1 MSTHESLVADPED
14 PAVLGRNL
22 AVGARLLA
30 SAVVFLFMAFVFA
43 FFYLRAL
50 NTNHDFHPA
59 HTNPPTGWGVAIL
72 LCVLG
77 STAVFELARRALDD
91 GRGSPW
97 RIGASVALVLALA
110 AVAVQCV
117 EYYDLPFGAGDG
129 GLASVFL
136 GFTVVFGVFWRGAVY
151 WIETLWA
158 QSMRQPAAAAGDG
171 VAAPSAQLRPSADAC
186 AVYLYVLVLVELF
199 AFVLLYLVK

>member
-1 MSTHESLVADPED
+1 VSTHESLIADPED
-14 PAVLGRNL
+14 PAVVGRNL

-30 SAVVFLFMAFVFA
+30 SAVVFFFMAFVFA

-50 NTNHDFHPA
+50 NTSHDFHPA

-77 STAVFELARRALDD
+77 SVGAFELARRALDD
-91 GRGSPW
+91 GKESPW
-97 RIGASVALVLALA
+97 RTGSLLAGVLGLA
-110 AVAVQCV
+110 AIVVQFI
-117 EYYDLPFGAGDG
+117 EYYNLPFGASDG

-136 GFTVVFGVFWRGAVY
+136 GFTVVFTLFWFGAVY

-158 QSMRQPAAAAGDG
+158 QSLRQPAAAHSDG
-171 VAAPSAQLRPSADAC
+171 VAEPSSQLRPSADAC
-186 AVYLYVLVLVELF
+186 AVFLYVMVLVELF

>member
-1 MSTHESLVADPED
+1 MSSHEGLVADAED
-14 PAVLGRNL
+14 PAVLGKNL

-30 SAVVFLFMAFVFA
+30 SAVVFFFMAFVFA

-72 LCVLG
+72 ACVLV
-77 STAVFELARRALDD
+77 STATFELARRALED
-91 GRGSPW
+91 GTGNAW
-97 RIGASVALVLALA
+97 RIGSLLAFVIALA
-110 AVAVQCV
+110 AVVLQAV
-117 EYYDLPFGAGDG
+117 EYYNLPFGASDG

-136 GFTVVFGVFWRGAVY
+136 GFTVVFAVFWLGAVY

-158 QSMRQPAAAAGDG
+158 QSLRQPAAAAGDIHS
-171 VAAPSAQLRPSADAC
+171 PSAVLRPSADAC
-186 AVYLYVLVLVELF
+186 TVYLYVMVLVELF

>member
-1 MSTHESLVADPED
+1 MSTHEGLVADAED
-14 PAVLGRNL
+14 PAVLGANL

-30 SAVVFLFMAFVFA
+30 SAVVFFFMAFVFA
-43 FFYLRAL
+43 FFYLRSL

-59 HTNPPTGWGVAIL
+59 HTNPPTGFGVAIL
-72 LCVLG
+72 LCVIG

-97 RIGASVALVLALA
+97 RIGALLAFVLSLA
-110 AVAVQCV
+110 AVVVQV
-117 EYYDLPFGAGDG
+117 IEYYNLPFGAGSG

-136 GFTVVFGVFWRGAVY
+136 GFTVVFSVFWLGAVY

-158 QSMRQPAAAAGDG
+158 QSLRQPPSAPADG
-171 VAAPSAQLRPSADAC
+171 VAAPSRQLRPSADAC
-186 AVYLYVLVLVELF
+186 AVFLYVMVLVEVF

>member
-1 MSTHESLVADPED
+1 MSTHESLIADPED
-14 PAVLGRNL
+14 PAVVGRNL

-30 SAVVFLFMAFVFA
+30 SAVVFFFMAFVFA

-50 NTNHDFHPA
+50 NTSHDFHPA

-77 STAVFELARRALDD
+77 SVGAFELARRALDD
-91 GRGSPW
+91 GKESPW
-97 RIGASVALVLALA
+97 RIGSLLALVLGLA
-110 AVAVQCV
+110 AIVVQFI
-117 EYYDLPFGAGDG
+117 EYYNLKFGATSG

-136 GFTVVFGVFWRGAVY
+136 GFTVVFVMFWFGAVY

-158 QSMRQPAAAAGDG
+158 QSLRQPAAAHADG
-171 VAAPSAQLRPSADAC
+171 VAEPSSQLRPSADAC
-186 AVYLYVLVLVELF
+186 AVFLYVMVLVELF

>member
-1 MSTHESLVADPED
+1 VSSHEGLVADAED

-72 LCVLG
+72 ACVLVA
-77 STAVFELARRALDD
+77 TATFELARRSLED
-91 GRGSPW
+91 GTGSAW
-97 RIGASVALVLALA
+97 RIGSLLAFVIALA
-110 AVAVQCV
+110 AVVLQGV
-117 EYYDLPFGAGDG
+117 EYYNLPFGATDG

-136 GFTVVFGVFWRGAVY
+136 GFTAVFAVFWLGAVY

-158 QSMRQPAAAAGDG
+158 QSLRQPVAAAGDIHS
-171 VAAPSAQLRPSADAC
+171 PSAVLRPSADAC
-186 AVYLYVLVLVELF
+186 TVYLYVMVLVELF

>member
-1 MSTHESLVADPED
+1 VSTHQSLLADPED
-14 PAVLGRNL
+14 PKVLGSNL

-30 SAVVFLFMAFVFA
+30 SAVVFFFMAFVFA

-59 HTNPPTGWGVAIL
+59 HTNPPTGFGVAIL
-72 LCVLG
+72 ACVLG
-77 STAVFELARRALDD
+77 ATIAFELARRTLTD
-91 GRGSPW
+91 GTGSPW
-97 RIGASVALVLALA
+97 RIGALLAFVLGL
-110 AVAVQCV
+110 VAVVLQGV
-117 EYYDLPFGAGDG
+117 EYYNLQFGASDG

-136 GFTVVFGVFWRGAVY
+136 GFTVVFGVFWLGAVY

-158 QSMRQPAAAAGDG
+158 QSLRHPETTADI
-171 VAAPSAQLRPSADAC
+171 AAPSDLLRPSTAAC
-186 AVYLYVLVLVELF
+186 AIYLYALVFVELF

>member
-1 MSTHESLVADPED
+1 MSTHEGIIADPED
-14 PAVLGRNL
+14 PALVGRNL

-59 HTNPPTGWGVAIL
+59 HTNPPTGWGVAIR

-77 STAVFELARRALDD
+77 ATGVFDLSRRVLDD

-97 RIGASVALVLALA
+97 RIGALVALVLALA
-110 AVAVQCV
+110 AVILQFI
-117 EYYDLPFGAGDG
+117 EYYNLKFGAGSG

-136 GFTVVFGVFWRGAVY
+136 GFTVVFAVFWLGAVY

-158 QSMRQPAAAAGDG
+158 QSLRQPSGSHTDG
-171 VAAPSAQLRPSADAC
+171 VADPAAHLRPSADAC
-186 AVYLYVLVLVELF
+186 AVFLYVMVLVELF

>member
-1 MSTHESLVADPED
+1 MSVRESLVADAED
-14 PAVLGRNL
+14 PAVLGANL

-50 NTNHDFHPA
+50 NTNHDFHVA
-59 HTNPPTGWGVAIL
+59 HSNPPTAFGVAIF

-77 STAVFELARRALDD
+77 STVAFEVARRALDD
-91 GRGSPW
+91 GRSSPW
-97 RIGASVALVLALA
+97 RIGALLALVLAIA
-110 AVAVQCV
+110 AVVVQV
-117 EYYDLPFGAGDG
+117 SEYFNLSFGASGG
-129 GLASVFL
+129 GLASVFF
-136 GFTVVFGVFWRGAVY
+136 GFTVVFGVFWLGAVY

-158 QSMRQPAAAAGDG
+158 QSLRQPPSAQGQ
-171 VAAPSAQLRPSADAC
+171 VAAPSSLLRPSADAC
-186 AVYLYVLVLVELF
+186 VVYMYVMALVELF

>member
-1 MSTHESLVADPED
+1 MSTQEHIVVEPED
-14 PAVLGRNL
+14 PAGLGANL

-30 SAVVFLFMAFVFA
+30 SAVVFLFMAYVFA

-59 HTNPPTGWGVAIL
+59 HTNPPSGWGVAIL
-72 LCVLG
+72 VCVVG
-77 STAVFELARRALDD
+77 ATAVFELARRALED

-97 RIGASVALVLALA
+97 RIGSLVAFVLGLA
-110 AVAVQCV
+110 AVILQIV
-117 EYYDLPFGAGDG
+117 EYFNLPFGASDG

-136 GFTVVFGVFWRGAVY
+136 GFTVVFGFFWLGAVY
-151 WIETLWA
+151 WVETLWA
-158 QSMRQPAAAAGDG
+158 QSLRQPAGAHGEF
-171 VAAPSAQLRPSADAC
+171 VEPSRLLRPSADAC
-186 AVYLYVLVLVELF
+186 ALYLWVLVLVELF

>member
-1 MSTHESLVADPED
+1 VSTHEGLVADAED
-14 PAVLGRNL
+14 PAVLGSNL

-30 SAVVFLFMAFVFA
+30 SAAVFFFMAFVFA

-59 HTNPPTGWGVAIL
+59 HTNPPTGYGVAIL

-77 STAVFELARRALDD
+77 ATATFELARRALAD
-91 GRGSPW
+91 GTGTPW
-97 RIGASVALVLALA
+97 RIGALLAFVLGLA
-110 AVAVQCV
+110 AVIVQGV
-117 EYYDLPFGAGDG
+117 EYYNLPFGAGDG

-136 GFTVVFGVFWRGAVY
+136 GFTVVFGVFWLGAVY
-151 WIETLWA
+151 WMETLWA
-158 QSMRQPAAAAGDG
+158 QSLRRPQTGDD
-171 VAAPSAQLRPSADAC
+171 VAAPSNLLRPSAAAC
-186 AVYLYVLVLVELF
+186 AVYLYVMVLVELF

>member
-1 MSTHESLVADPED
+1 MSSHESLVADAED
-14 PAVLGRNL
+14 PAVLGANL

-59 HTNPPTGWGVAIL
+59 HTNPPSGFGVAIL
-72 LCVLG
+72 ACVLG
-77 STAVFELARRALDD
+77 STLAFELARRSLRD
-91 GRGSPW
+91 GRSSAW
-97 RIGASVALVLALA
+97 RLGGLVAFVLGLA
-110 AVAVQCV
+110 AVVVQV
-117 EYYDLPFGAGDG
+117 IEYYSLHFGASDG

-136 GFTVVFGVFWRGAVY
+136 GFTAVFGVFWLGAVY
-151 WIETLWA
+151 WMETLWA
-158 QSMRQPAAAAGDG
+158 QSLRAPASASSQ
-171 VAAPSAQLRPSADAC
+171 VAAPSRTLRPSADAC
-186 AVYLYVLVLVELF
+186 AVYLYVMVLVELF

>member
-1 MSTHESLVADPED
+1 MSAHEGLVADAED
-14 PAVLGRNL
+14 PAILGANL

-30 SAVVFLFMAFVFA
+30 SGVVFLFMAFVFA

-59 HTNPPTGWGVAIL
+59 HSSPPTGFGVAIL
-72 LCVLG
+72 ACVLG
-77 STAVFELARRALDD
+77 STAVFEFARRALDD

-97 RIGASVALVLALA
+97 RIGALLAFLLGLA
-110 AVAVQCV
+110 AAVVQV
-117 EYYDLPFGAGDG
+117 IEYLNLPFGASGG
-129 GLASVFL
+129 GLVSVFL
-136 GFTVVFGVFWRGAVY
+136 GFTVVFGVFWLGAVY

-158 QSMRQPAAAAGDG
+158 QSLRQPPSAPDAE
-171 VAAPSAQLRPSADAC
+171 VAAPSRQLRPSADAC
-186 AVYLYVLVLVELF
+186 AVYLYVMVLIELF